1 MSLQIRF
8 SLKTNLC
15 NTREQFL
22 KLSKFKP
29 HLSLIFALDWHVPIF
44 AVIMSTLSNRINN
57 LSESATIK
65 MAKMGRELASKGVDV
80 ISLSLGET
88 DFYTPDFVK
97 EAAKEAIDK
106 NFSYYTPVAGY
117 PELRKEI
124 AAKLKRENNLDYD
137 FDQIVVSTGAKQSL
151 ANAILCVVNPGE
163 EVVIPTPYWV
173 SYSELVKLAEG
184 ESVFI
189 NTTLES
195 DFKITPEELEAAI
208 TPKTKLFMFS
218 SPNNPTG
225 SVYTREELAGLVKV
239 FEKYPN
245 IYIISDE
252 IYEHINFLNAHESIA
267 QFPTVKDR
275 VIIIN
280 GLSKA
285 YAMTGWRIGYSVSN
299 KEIAAAC
306 DKLQSQITS
315 GTCSIT
321 QKAGIAAYAGGLDT
335 IHEMRTVFKERRDLV
350 YGLLKDIP
358 GLKVNLPGGA
368 FYFFPEV
375 SSFFGKTTPDGA
387 IIKNAEDLSLYL
399 LNTGHVAT
407 VSGDSFGDPNS
418 IRLSYAAANEKLIE
432 AMKRIKAAL
441 GALK

>member
-1 MSLQIRF
+1 
-8 SLKTNLC
+8 
-15 NTREQFL
+15 
-22 KLSKFKP
+22 
-29 HLSLIFALDWHVPIF
+29 
-44 AVIMSTLSNRINN
+44 
-57 LSESATIK
+57 
-65 MAKMGRELASKGVDV
+65 MGRELAAKGVDV

-88 DFYTPDFVK
+88 DFYTPGFVK
-97 EAAKEAIDK
+97 DAAKDAIDH
-106 NFSYYTPVAGY
+106 NFSYYTPVPGY
-117 PELRKEI
+117 PELRKAI
-124 AAKLKRENNLDYD
+124 AAKLKRENDLDYN

-151 ANAILCVVNPGE
+151 ANAILCLVNPGD

-184 ESVFI
+184 KSVFI
-189 NTTLES
+189 NTSLES
-195 DFKITPEELEAAI
+195 DFKITAGELEAAI

-225 SVYTREELAGLVKV
+225 SVYTREELASLVKV
-239 FEKYPN
+239 FEKYPE

-252 IYEHINFLNAHESIA
+252 IYEHINFLNDHESIA
-267 QFPTVKDR
+267 QFSSIRER

-285 YAMTGWRIGYSVSN
+285 YAMTGWRIGYSASS
-299 KEIAAAC
+299 KIIADAC

-321 QKAGIAAYAGGLDT
+321 QKAGIAAYEGGLDT
-335 IHEMRTVFKERRDLV
+335 INEMKTVFRERRDLV

-368 FYFFPEV
+368 FYFFPDV
-375 SSFFGKTTPDGA
+375 SSFFGKRSPDGET
-387 IIKNAEDLSLYL
+387 IKNAEDLSLYL

-418 IRLSYAAANEKLIE
+418 IRISYAAANEKLIE
-432 AMKRIKAAL
+432 AMKRIKTAL
-441 GALK
+441 GELN

>member
-1 MSLQIRF
+1 
-8 SLKTNLC
+8 
-15 NTREQFL
+15 
-22 KLSKFKP
+22 
-29 HLSLIFALDWHVPIF
+29 
-44 AVIMSTLSNRINN
+44 
-57 LSESATIK
+57 
-65 MAKMGRELASKGVDV
+65 MGRELAAKGVDV

-88 DFYTPDFVK
+88 DFFTPDFVK
-97 EAAKEAIDK
+97 KAAKEAIDQ
-106 NFSYYTPVAGY
+106 NFSYYTPVPGY
-117 PELRKEI
+117 PELRKAI

-151 ANAILCVVNPGE
+151 ANAILCLVNPGD
-163 EVVIPTPYWV
+163 EVIIPTPYWV

-184 ESVFI
+184 EAVFI
-189 NTTLES
+189 HATLES
-195 DFKITPEELEAAI
+195 DFKITAEELEAAI
-208 TPKTKLFMFS
+208 TPKTRLFMFS

-225 SVYTREELAGLVKV
+225 SVYTREELASLAKV
-239 FEKYPN
+239 FEKYPD

-252 IYEHINFLNAHESIA
+252 IYEHINFLNDHESIA
-267 QFPTVKDR
+267 QFPGVKDR

-285 YAMTGWRIGYSVSN
+285 YAMTGWRIGYSASN
-299 KEIAAAC
+299 KTIAAAC

-321 QKAGIAAYAGGLDT
+321 QRAGIAAYEGGLET
-335 IHEMRTVFKERRDLV
+335 VKEMKAVFLERRDLV

-368 FYFFPEV
+368 FYFFPDV
-375 SSFFGKTTPDGA
+375 SSFFGKKTPA
-387 IIKNAEDLSLYL
+387 AEVIKDAEDLALYL

-418 IRLSYAAANEKLIE
+418 IRISYAAANEKLIE
-432 AMKRIKAAL
+432 AMKRIKSAL
-441 GALK
+441 GALS

>member
-1 MSLQIRF
+1 MSI
-8 SLKTNLC
+8 
-15 NTREQFL
+15 
-22 KLSKFKP
+22 LS
-29 HLSLIFALDWHVPIF
+29 D
-44 AVIMSTLSNRINN
+44 RINN

-65 MAKMGRELASKGVDV
+65 MAKLGRELAAKGVDV

-88 DFYTPDFVK
+88 DFFTPDFVK
-97 EAAKEAIDK
+97 DAAKEAIDK

-117 PELRKEI
+117 PELRKSI
-124 AAKLKRENNLDYD
+124 AAKLKRENNLDYN

-151 ANAILCVVNPGE
+151 ANAIMVLINPGD
-163 EVVIPTPYWV
+163 EVIIPTPYWV

-189 NTTLES
+189 NATIET
-195 DFKITPEELEAAI
+195 DFKITPEQLEAAI

-225 SVYTREELAGLVKV
+225 MVYTKEELAAFVEV

-252 IYEHINFLNAHESIA
+252 IYEHINFLNDHESIA
-267 QFPTVKDR
+267 QFDSIKDR

-285 YAMTGWRIGYSVSN
+285 YAMTGWRIGYSASN
-299 KEIAAAC
+299 KIIADAC

-321 QKAGIAAYAGGLDT
+321 QKAGVAAYEGGLDT
-335 IHEMRTVFKERRDLV
+335 VKEMKAVFLRRRDLV
-350 YGLLKDIP
+350 YGLLKEID

-368 FYFFPEV
+368 FYFFPDV
-375 SSFFGKTTPDGA
+375 SSFFGKTTEAGEV
-387 IIKNAEDLSLYL
+387 IKNGEELALYL

-407 VSGDSFGDPNS
+407 VSGDAFGDENS
-418 IRLSYAAANEKLIE
+418 IRLSYAAADEKLVE
-432 AMKRIKAAL
+432 AVKRIKAAL
-441 GALK
+441 EALK